1 MCWINWPIIW
11 GKSLVVILPHITLQN
26 ELRRVTTCNVKTGD
40 RPIDEENTGDYSPHL
55 GMEEFSVS
63 ITSGSKHQKME
74 KKTKIKGLDCI
85 KIKYTSE
92 SPSTPQLKYHLKDN
106 EKQITT

>member
-1 MCWINWPIIW
+1 
-11 GKSLVVILPHITLQN
+11 
-26 ELRRVTTCNVKTGD
+26 
-40 RPIDEENTGDYSPHL
+40 
-55 GMEEFSVS
+55 MEEFSVS